1 MRELLEKKI
10 IGNINSVSKGK
21 MTAREAK
28 INDLISRLK
37 ELDEASA
44 IELQGRYIK
53 VLRELK
59 Y

>member
-21 MTAREAK
+21 MTTSEAK

-37 ELDEASA
+37 EVDEASA
-44 IELQGRYIK
+44 IELQDRYIK
-53 VLRELK
+53 VVRELK